1 MSDKKNKFNFTP
13 RKSLL
18 NKNHKKANISFHKN
32 NEVKK
37 NIYQNDLRKIKSN
50 KISDKYSKN
59 NKELTDAN
67 SNSNDNKAISID
79 DNNDITQYLS
89 KYLEDIQKDKQNS
102 NENNIN
108 DEEKIDS
115 EKINNNENKEKK
127 NNSSE
132 IKYLISTIEKEDID
146 FISTFLKLKG
156 INSVKR
162 KKDIYLSS
170 KGNYINSKDIHKK
183 TLKKEKE
190 ISNNI
195 DSKNNKKQNS
205 EKMLK
210 DDDNKLIKEYSY
222 KLEKNKKIKEKNNDK
237 SKNKDNYKNKTI
249 NSKYNVKEITLN
261 LEDSDKSK
269 SYVKIY
275 NNKKEREKSF
285 DKKSNIKT
293 SENKKLLNN
302 NKKTK
307 SCNKSPVINNFLKY
321 KKLNI
326 KSSKNTKCCLSKDD
340 NNEEKSKSKN
350 KKNNKKNLL
359 KKKKWKKKK

>member
-108 DEEKIDS
+108 DEEKKDS

-205 EKMLK
+205 
-210 DDDNKLIKEYSY
+210 
-222 KLEKNKKIKEKNNDK
+222 
-237 SKNKDNYKNKTI
+237 
-249 NSKYNVKEITLN
+249 
-261 LEDSDKSK
+261 
-269 SYVKIY
+269 
-275 NNKKEREKSF
+275 
-285 DKKSNIKT
+285 
-293 SENKKLLNN
+293 
-302 NKKTK
+302 
-307 SCNKSPVINNFLKY
+307 
-321 KKLNI
+321 
-326 KSSKNTKCCLSKDD
+326 
-340 NNEEKSKSKN
+340 
-350 KKNNKKNLL
+350 
-359 KKKKWKKKK
+359 